1 MPRHSKKTNQPTQT
15 IFSDSQDI
23 LMDAPIGIFTST
35 PEGRFISANPTMAK
49 IFGYESPRDLVE
61 SVNKS
66 TTLTVI
72 YC

>member
-1 MPRHSKKTNQPTQT
+1 
-15 IFSDSQDI
+15 
-23 LMDAPIGIFTST
+23 MDAPIGIFTST